1 MLNVNDFI
9 KLIENTDNKEQIKLI
24 VECLDA
30 CELSSPFMSPD
41 DWVLLSESIRKRIR
55 KDDMK

>member
-30 CELSSPFMSPD
+30 CWHSADFMSED
-41 DWVLLSESIRKRIR
+41 DWVRLTDSIVERVKEVG
-55 KDDMK
+55 MK